1 MSAHGHPDVY
11 VSARSSNSQHLTPRT
26 RTLYAFS
33 DTPAGNGALRDINQH
48 INQGAA
54 APSDQVAGDA
64 RSHAHAVHVHLMHVH
79 AHSPCMCIED
89 DQPIAFEALRAFLV
103 CMLARSLACFL
114 RVLACSPTCVRA
126 HSLAYMRACSLT
138 DLPTYLPTCIPTYL
152 PGGRLRGPPSHVV
165 VRHTQQPRRRCQ
177 RRRQRVDRPAPR

>member
-64 RSHAHAVHVHLMHVH
+64 RSHAHAVHMHLMHVN
-79 AHSPCMCIED
+79 AQGSCMCIEG
-89 DQPIAFEALRAFLV
+89 DQPVAFEVLRAF
-103 CMLARSLACFL
+103 RIHTIACL
-114 RVLACSPTCVRA
+114 LACSI
-126 HSLAYMRACSLT
+126 
-138 DLPTYLPTCIPTYL
+138 DWW
-152 PGGRLRGPPSHVV
+152 
-165 VRHTQQPRRRCQ
+165 
-177 RRRQRVDRPAPR
+177 